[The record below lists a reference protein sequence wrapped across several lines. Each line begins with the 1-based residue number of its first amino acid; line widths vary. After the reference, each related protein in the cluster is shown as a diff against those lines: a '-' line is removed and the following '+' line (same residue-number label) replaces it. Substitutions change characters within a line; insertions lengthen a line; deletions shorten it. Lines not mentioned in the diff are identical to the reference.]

1 MRSLALGP
9 ACLGLGVSVTGART
23 LVAMFLSPILRL
35 QLLKTQKGYSC
46 LQNANRKLNP
56 STLFLFPSTFTHTH
70 THTHARIHRDKEGSV
85 KFYLSKIIHH
95 TTDTISIILN
105 IVNLYNILK
114 YTLKLYFTN
123 VHTSLFFYKIISYEV
138 E

>member
-23 LVAMFLSPILRL
+23 LVAMFSSSILRL

-56 STLFLFPSTFTHTH
+56 STLFLFPSTFTHTR
-70 THTHARIHRDKEGSV
+70 ARIHRDKEGSA
-85 KFYLSKIIHH
+85 KFYLSKTIHH

-105 IVNLYNILK
+105 TVNLYNIFK
-114 YTLKLYFTN
+114 YTFKLYFTD
-123 VHTSLFFYKIISYEV
+123 VHTPFFFYKIISYEV
-138 E
+138 Q